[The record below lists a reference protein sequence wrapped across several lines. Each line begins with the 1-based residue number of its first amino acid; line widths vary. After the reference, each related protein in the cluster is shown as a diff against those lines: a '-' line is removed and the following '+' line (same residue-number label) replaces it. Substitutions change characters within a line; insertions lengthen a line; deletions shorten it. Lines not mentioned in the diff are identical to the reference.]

1 VYRYRKFTKEKMIK
15 CSNKYELLG
24 RVHTTSQKRFFT
36 DGERIAFEE
45 GALFVLKRLNFDSN
59 GNIC

>member
-1 VYRYRKFTKEKMIK
+1 MIK